1 MYPSGEGVGFVVG
14 IISMAIDGKKR
25 ALKIAE
31 TLN

>member
-1 MYPSGEGVGFVVG
+1 VGFVVG